1 MKQHFQI
8 DEVINISEPN
18 EHRLADTRGRMLKLL
33 LTDGTENIC
42 GLELNEIRDLSVNSP
57 AGVKVLV
64 KDFEMRRG
72 VALFGPHNLCVLGG
86 MCSDLEKKRQKAMA
100 ELEKSRKRLQL
111 IANDPIDDDI
121 SNQEDFDANQPS
133 RRREVNALAQ
143 SGSRISANDFM
154 RSTNQ
159 NRGNVIGERIGEP
172 VYETLDRSSA
182 TTRSEHAPLSFTFL
196 NDEQSGPVSEV
207 QDHPPQSSEH
217 DIVMYEEL
225 DRAAAA
231 AEAEAVVEEDTADL
245 ISEDPAYA
253 IMLVLPLL

>member
-1 MKQHFQI
+1 QI

-100 ELEKSRKRLQL
+100 ELEK
-111 IANDPIDDDI
+111 
-121 SNQEDFDANQPS
+121 
-133 RRREVNALAQ
+133 
-143 SGSRISANDFM
+143 
-154 RSTNQ
+154 
-159 NRGNVIGERIGEP
+159 
-172 VYETLDRSSA
+172 
-182 TTRSEHAPLSFTFL
+182 
-196 NDEQSGPVSEV
+196 
-207 QDHPPQSSEH
+207 
-217 DIVMYEEL
+217 
-225 DRAAAA
+225 
-231 AEAEAVVEEDTADL
+231 
-245 ISEDPAYA
+245 
-253 IMLVLPLL
+253 